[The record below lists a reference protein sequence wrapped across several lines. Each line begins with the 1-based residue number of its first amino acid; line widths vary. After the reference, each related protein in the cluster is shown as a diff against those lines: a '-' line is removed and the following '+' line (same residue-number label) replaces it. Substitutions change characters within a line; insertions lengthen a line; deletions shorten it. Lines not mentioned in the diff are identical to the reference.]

1 MTTPFRVLLLAV
13 TIAAFAALPGC
24 ASHKELKAPCSAQTS
39 SFFSSQ
45 AYAGTNSDSCGS
57 MVRQLSVIV
66 NDDRSVTLSSRDA
79 TARGD
84 RAGVAVF

>member
-24 ASHKELKAPCSAQTS
+24 ASHKELKAPCSAEMS
-39 SFFSSQ
+39 SVFSSK
-45 AYAGTNSDSCGS
+45 AYARSLNDRCGP

-66 NDDRSVTLSSRDA
+66 NDGRGGVTIL
-79 TARGD
+79 
-84 RAGVAVF
+84 